1 MCPCSQGTGI
11 PVISELYTRA
21 HTCLIAI
28 GVSVSE
34 TMRLMDGGP
43 DLVWRVKEGF
53 LEEEGRP

>member
-1 MCPCSQGTGI
+1 M
-11 PVISELYTRA
+11 ISELYTRA